1 MGVWSSIKLRPQQK
15 VGSPVWNP
23 ISPRTYGDRPEQR
36 GSRGSEERGG
46 SSPVTIPWETR
57 GPSRENAAFH
67 WEKTLQLW
75 PQPCPSIPV
84 MEGMLLAEI
93 PKMLLLL
100 FSQGVEQLAPAPA
113 PAFAHS
119 ENSSLSAFKRQV
131 SQQEVILSIHTP
143 GLGDSALRQ
152 KQVAVKQT
160 RFTSRLYDRQLKLPG
175 RDFAP

>member
-1 MGVWSSIKLRPQQK
+1 
-15 VGSPVWNP
+15 
-23 ISPRTYGDRPEQR
+23 
-36 GSRGSEERGG
+36 
-46 SSPVTIPWETR
+46 
-57 GPSRENAAFH
+57 
-67 WEKTLQLW
+67 
-75 PQPCPSIPV
+75 
-84 MEGMLLAEI
+84 MLLAEI
-93 PKMLLLL
+93 PKMLLLF
-100 FSQGVEQLAPAPA
+100 FSQGVEQLAPAPAPA